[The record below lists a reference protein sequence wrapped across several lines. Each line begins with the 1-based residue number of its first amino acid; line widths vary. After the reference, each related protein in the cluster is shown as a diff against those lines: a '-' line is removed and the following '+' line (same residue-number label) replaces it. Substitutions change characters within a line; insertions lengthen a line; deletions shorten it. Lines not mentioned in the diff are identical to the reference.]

1 MEESVIKVHEKKK
14 NIIIAYIFLLPWFVG
29 IIGLVIGPM
38 FSSLYL
44 SFTQYDLLTSPEW
57 IGLKNYTNMF
67 NDPKLISSIKVTL
80 TFTFL
85 GVPIQLF
92 SALFVALLLN
102 KGLKGIGIYRTVY
115 YIPSLLGGS
124 VAVALLWKNIFGL
137 DGIINDFLM
146 VFGIEGKGWVSH
158 PSYVIYTLIT
168 LSAWQFGSTMVIFLA
183 GLKQIP
189 GELYEAA
196 SVDGAT
202 NFAKFKSITLPMLS
216 PVMFFNLVM
225 ALIGS
230 LQVFT
235 SAFIVSGGTG
245 GPANSTLFYTL
256 YLYLKG
262 FSYFEMGYASAMAW
276 ILLISIAVLTG
287 LVFYTSRYWV
297 YYEDG
302 GKL

>member
-1 MEESVIKVHEKKK
+1 MNERKK
-14 NIIIAYIFLLPWFVG
+14 NILIAYIFLLPWFVG

-38 FSSLYL
+38 FSSFYL
-44 SFTQYDLLTSPEW
+44 SFTQYDLLTSPKW
-57 IGLKNYTNMF
+57 IGIENYTSML
-67 NDPKLISSIKVTL
+67 NDPKLVNSIKVTL
-80 TFTFL
+80 KFTFL
-85 GVPIQLF
+85 GVPIQLI
-92 SALFVALLLN
+92 SALLVAILLN
-102 KGLKGIGIYRTVY
+102 KGLKGIGLYRTIY

-146 VFGIEGKGWVSH
+146 IFGIEGKGWVSH

-225 ALIGS
+225 SLIGS
-230 LQVFT
+230 LQIFT
-235 SAFIVSGGTG
+235 SAFIVSSGTG
-245 GPANSTLFYTL
+245 GPADSTLFYTL

-276 ILLISIAVLTG
+276 LLLISIATLTG
-287 LVFYTSRYWV
+287 IVFYTSRYWV

-302 GKL
+302 GEL